1 MKKIIKPYLIQKKKF
16 LDKRGYFQELFL
28 QKEFKTKLNFT
39 AIAFS
44 KKNVIR
50 GMHFQLRNKQTKI
63 ISVISG
69 KILDVAVNLKKNSK
83 NFGKVYYF
91 LLNEGD
97 TVYIPNHFAH
107 GYECLSKNSTILYHL
122 DNYRDAKNES
132 GIPYNDKQKNQLFQI
147 EIKIILIFLIL
158 KVNIKG
164 CKILKIFHLN
174 PFYKFK
180 RFL

>member
-1 MKKIIKPYLIQKKKF
+1 MKKIIKPYLIQKKKY

-28 QKEFKTKLNFT
+28 RKEFKTKLNFT

-69 KILDVAVNLKKNSK
+69 KILDIAVNLKKNSK

-91 LLNEGD
+91 FLNEGD

-122 DNYRDAKNES
+122 DNYRDVKNES
-132 GIPYNDKQKNQLFQI
+132 GIPYNDKTLKLKWKTKNP
-147 EIKIILIFLIL
+147 IISDRDKNHFNFLDF
-158 KVNIKG
+158 KSKYKG
-164 CKILKIFHLN
+164 L
-174 PFYKFK
+174 
-180 RFL
+180 

>member
-83 NFGKVYYF
+83 YFGKVYYF

-122 DNYRDAKNES
+122 DNYRDAKSES
-132 GIPYNDKQKNQLFQI
+132 GIPYNDETLKLKWKTKNP
-147 EIKIILIFLIL
+147 IISDRDKNHFNFLDF
-158 KVNIKG
+158 KSKYKG
-164 CKILKIFHLN
+164 L
-174 PFYKFK
+174 
-180 RFL
+180 

>member
-1 MKKIIKPYLIQKKKF
+1 MKKIIKPHLIQKKKF
-16 LDKRGYFQELFL
+16 FDKRGYFQELFL
-28 QKEFKTKLNFT
+28 QTDFKTKINFT

-50 GMHFQLRNKQTKI
+50 GMHFQLKNRQTKI

-69 KILDVAVNLKKNSK
+69 KILDIAVNLKKNSK
-83 NFGKVYYF
+83 DFGKIYYF

-97 TVYIPNHFAH
+97 TVYIPNYFAH

-132 GIPYNDKQKNQLFQI
+132 GISYNDEK
-147 EIKIILIFLIL
+147 
-158 KVNIKG
+158 
-164 CKILKIFHLN
+164 LKIKWKTKN
-174 PFYKFK
+174 PIISDRDKNHFSFLDFKSKYKG
-180 RFL
+180 L

>member
-1 MKKIIKPYLIQKKKF
+1 MKKIIKPYLIQKKKY

-28 QKEFKTKLNFT
+28 RKEFKTKLNFT

-122 DNYRDAKNES
+122 DNYRDVKNES
-132 GIPYNDKQKNQLFQI
+132 GIPYNDKTLKLKWKTKNP
-147 EIKIILIFLIL
+147 IISDRDKNHFNFLDF
-158 KVNIKG
+158 KSKYKG
-164 CKILKIFHLN
+164 L
-174 PFYKFK
+174 
-180 RFL
+180 